1 MRILTKLVVGKMKER
16 ETELTGAGDQRDIES
31 EGEGGSKVILSI

>member
-1 MRILTKLVVGKMKER
+1 MKER
-16 ETELTGAGDQRDIES
+16 ETELTGAGDQWDVDR